1 MKRVIL
7 GIGMC
12 LMEEVTVMNDILL
25 KQFAMMLNLIL
36 KEEIDKG
43 IKSEGEERSLWE
55 REDGFS
61 D

>member
-12 LMEEVTVMNDILL
+12 LMEEVTVMKVILL
-25 KQFAMMLNLIL
+25 KQFVMVLNLFL

-43 IKSEGEERSLWE
+43 IKREGEEITLWE